1 MSKNRFKFRAYITSI
16 ISEGEDKEKEVGFY
30 IEDVAVYSDGGIGFD
45 RDSLLNALYKLDLTE
60 SQRDEIE
67 EYLSEN
73 GYSLDYE
80 WFAVELGIVEQCT
93 GLKDKN
99 GKLIYEGDIVIIIDK
114 SSRKEP
120 FIGVVEYTNTASF
133 EANCNGFY
141 MHLHNPKTPENVSMI
156 EKMFC
161 TSLREI
167 KVIGNIH
174 ENPELLEVQD
184 E

>member
-1 MSKNRFKFRAYITSI
+1 MNDRFKFRVWAKPHEPTKT
-16 ISEGEDKEKEVGFY
+16 EGYYVDDADYMVMTPDGEVQ
-30 IEDVAVYSDGGIGFD
+30 IEYYCDNGYDG
-45 RDSLLNALYKLDLTE
+45 YTE
-60 SQRDEIE
+60 SFEQDEI
-67 EYLSEN
+67 
-73 GYSLDYE
+73 
-80 WFAVELGIVEQCT
+80 IIEQCT

-99 GKLIYEGDIVIIIDK
+99 GKLIFEKDIVKITDK

-141 MHLHNPKTPENVSMI
+141 MHLHNPKTPENVSMV

-161 TSLREI
+161 TSIREI
-167 KVIGNIH
+167 EVVGNIH
-174 ENPELLEVQD
+174 NNHELLEQSN